1 MMRLK
6 KSLQTAAWKIG
17 SAASNAGLPL
27 WVWAADRLPFLKK
40 PFKRAFYNWILR
52 ETAGENAIFKL
63 MNYGYA
69 SPGAEDFPIS
79 LENADQEEFRFSW
92 QLVYET
98 VKHGRLAGKEVL
110 VVGCGRGGD
119 AYFVKHYMNAKKVTG
134 IDFSEA
140 AIEICRKNYRL
151 EGLAFQVGDAEPLA
165 FPDRQFDAVVNI
177 ESSHCYPSLGKFY
190 REVHRVLKP
199 QGVFLYADFF
209 WNKRHKKYMEDAG
222 FSISEE
228 DITQNIVLA
237 AERGYDLRKEWIK
250 KVVPERL
257 FNEALEWSGTKGTQ
271 MYRRFKKGRL
281 PYKRFV
287 LVRG

>member
-1 MMRLK
+1 M
-6 KSLQTAAWKIG
+6 
-17 SAASNAGLPL
+17 
-27 WVWAADRLPFLKK
+27 
-40 PFKRAFYNWILR
+40 ILR
-52 ETAGENAIFKL
+52 EIIDNDAIFKL

-69 SPGAEDFPIS
+69 SPGPDDFPIS
-79 LENADQEEFRFSW
+79 LENADQGEFRFSW

-98 VKHGRLAGKEVL
+98 VKQGRLAGKEVL

-119 AYFVKHYMNAKKVTG
+119 AYFVKRYMNAKKVTG

-140 AIEICRKNYRL
+140 AIEICRKNYQL

-165 FPDRQFDAVVNI
+165 FQDWQFDAVVNI
-177 ESSHCYPSLGKFY
+177 ESSHCYPSLSKFY

-199 QGVFLYADFF
+199 QGVFLYAAFF
-209 WNKRHKKYMEDAG
+209 WNNRYKKYLEEVG
-222 FSISEE
+222 FNVSEE

-237 AERGYDLRKEWIK
+237 AERGHDMRKEWIK
-250 KVVPERL
+250 KVVPERF

-271 MYRRFKKGRL
+271 MYWRFKKGRL

-287 LVRG
+287 LVRD